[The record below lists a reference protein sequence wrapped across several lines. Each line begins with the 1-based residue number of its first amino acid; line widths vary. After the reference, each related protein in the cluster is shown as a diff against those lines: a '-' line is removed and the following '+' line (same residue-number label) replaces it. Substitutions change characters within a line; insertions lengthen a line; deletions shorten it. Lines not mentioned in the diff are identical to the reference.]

1 MDIKKTNNYI
11 YYLIFFLVYI
21 GFYTT
26 LLVGINLK
34 IANITS
40 IISIPLRLVIVTLC
54 IFLFIINIKKIRFHY
69 AELLY
74 FTFVFIYLFRILIDY
89 NQVSP
94 FYLSYLQLTMY
105 FLSFSV
111 IPFFVISKVC
121 LSKQSIEYI
130 YKGFFA
136 SSFVFSGLATLFY
149 SHYIGNVSRLAT
161 NMVSE
166 EVISPLILSYCSA
179 LGIGVVIMYLIYN
192 KVSFKAKLLSYL
204 VIILNIIPFLLGAS
218 RGSIIAL
225 VLPFVILMISKSSAK
240 TLIKGTF
247 LLIFFVFGL
256 YFVDTYFE
264 ASLFERFL
272 SIGDDIESGSSS
284 SARVIIWN
292 YSWEQ
297 FLNNPFFGD
306 KLQTNNIDIYPHNI
320 ILEVLQSVGLV
331 GFIPFM
337 ILLIYSFRIC
347 YIVFRSFPQYSW
359 IPVIFIQAFSQNL
372 FSGAVY
378 TASWF
383 WITMALLIAL
393 NRFLKYE
400 K

>member
-1 MDIKKTNNYI
+1 MKINKANAYI
-11 YYLIFFLVYI
+11 YFVIFFLVYI
-21 GFYTT
+21 GFYAI
-26 LLVGINLK
+26 LLLGINLK
-34 IANITS
+34 LPSITE
-40 IISIPLRLVIVTLC
+40 IISIPIRMLILAFCVL
-54 IFLFIINIKKIRFHY
+54 LLLLNLKKIKWPNILFCY
-69 AELLY
+69 LIFSSLY
-74 FTFVFIYLFRILIDY
+74 FIRILIDY
-89 NQVSP
+89 NQLKPLYINYSQLVLY
-94 FYLSYLQLTMY
+94 YLT
-105 FLSFSV
+105 FSF
-111 IPFFVISKVC
+111 IPFFIISIFS
-121 LSKQSIEYI
+121 LNKQIIRFI
-130 YKGFFA
+130 YKGFFL
-136 SSFVFSGLATLFY
+136 SSLLFAGLASVLY
-149 SHYIGNVSRLAT
+149 GQYLGNVSRLASGII
-161 NMVSE
+161 NDS
-166 EVISPLILSYCSA
+166 VISPLILSYCST
-179 LGIGVVIMYLIYN
+179 LGIGVIIMYLIYN
-192 KVSFKAKLLSYL
+192 KVSFKAKLLSWV

-225 VLPFVILMISKSSAK
+225 VLPFVIFMISKSSAK
-240 TLIKGTF
+240 TFLKGIF
-247 LLIFFVFGL
+247 LLIFFVIGL

-272 SIGDDIESGSSS
+272 SIGEDIESGSSS
-284 SARVIIWN
+284 SSRVIIWN

-320 ILEVLQSVGLV
+320 ILEILQSVGLV

-337 ILLIYSFRIC
+337 LLLIYSFRIC
-347 YIVFRSFPQYSW
+347 YKVFRSFPQYSW
-359 IPVIFIQAFSQNL
+359 IPVVFIQAFSQNL